1 MPMELLK
8 EFGIENGVNKV
19 GLTSYGIFQN
29 CLRS

>member
-1 MPMELLK
+1 MKLLK

-19 GLTSYGIFQN
+19 GLTIYEIFQT